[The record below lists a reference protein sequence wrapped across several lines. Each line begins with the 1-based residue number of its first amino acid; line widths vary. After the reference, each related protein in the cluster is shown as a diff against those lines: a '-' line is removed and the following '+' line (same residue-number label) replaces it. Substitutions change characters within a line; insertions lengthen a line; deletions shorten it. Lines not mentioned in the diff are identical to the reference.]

1 MVKKHLDMMCVSCY
15 SEMRKGEK
23 MIKSYLTNK
32 KVSWNELIRIN
43 NTDKPD
49 YQRKEMFGKVL
60 DVSSCNGLAY
70 IMGDDGRYHEIET
83 AELEIID

>member
-1 MVKKHLDMMCVSCY
+1 MMCVSCY
-15 SEMRKGEK
+15 SEMTKGEK

-32 KVSWNELIRIN
+32 KVSWNELQHTTISG
-43 NTDKPD
+43 KPD
-49 YQRKEMFGKVL
+49 YERVLFSGKVI

-70 IMGDDGRYHEIET
+70 IMGDDGKYHEVET